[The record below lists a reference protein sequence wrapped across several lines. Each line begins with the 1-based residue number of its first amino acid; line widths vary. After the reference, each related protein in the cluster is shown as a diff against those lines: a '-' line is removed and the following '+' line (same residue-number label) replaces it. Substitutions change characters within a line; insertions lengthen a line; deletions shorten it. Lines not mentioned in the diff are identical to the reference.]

1 MRRPITI
8 EVTFLDAT
16 GTGPSGAEGIVRGAD
31 GTLHPFSG
39 WLQLLAAL
47 ELIAGRAAPA
57 AGRSDAHTDHI
68 QEDR

>member
-1 MRRPITI
+1 MRRPVTI
-8 EVTFLDAT
+8 EVTFLDTTAA
-16 GTGPSGAEGIVRGAD
+16 GSSGAEGIVRGAD

-57 AGRSDAHTDHI
+57 TGRSDAHSDHDP
-68 QEDR
+68 EER

>member
-8 EVTFLDAT
+8 EVTFLDTARV
-16 GTGPSGAEGIVRGAD
+16 GPSGAEGVVRGAD

-47 ELIAGRAAPA
+47 ELIAGLAATTSLRPDT
-57 AGRSDAHTDHI
+57 RTDHAK
-68 QEDR
+68 EH

>member
-8 EVTFLDAT
+8 EVTFLDTAA
-16 GTGPSGAEGIVRGAD
+16 GPSGAEGIARGAD

-47 ELIAGRAAPA
+47 ESIAGPAAPA
-57 AGRSDAHTDHI
+57 AGRSDTHSAHV
-68 QEDR
+68 QEER